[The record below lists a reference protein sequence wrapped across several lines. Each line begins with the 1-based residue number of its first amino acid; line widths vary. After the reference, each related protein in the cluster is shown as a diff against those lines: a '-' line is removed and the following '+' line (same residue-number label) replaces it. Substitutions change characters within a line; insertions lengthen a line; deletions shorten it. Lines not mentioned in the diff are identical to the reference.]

1 MAYFLII
8 LTSFI
13 WGTAFVS
20 VKWSIIRFSALES
33 NALRFFITAILAF
46 IILLIRKKL
55 TLDWKKLKPALFAAL
70 VLITMLVLQTWGLEY
85 TTVAKSGFLTTLYA
99 FFTPLLTIF
108 IYKNKLK
115 IGYWI
120 LMSIALIGIF
130 MLGEMEFSN
139 FNFGDF
145 LTVLC
150 SLCAAIHILIVEYYA
165 PEIESSLDFNMYQC
179 LFLGLIC
186 VGFLPFIGIEFFSR
200 IPYMEAKEWGSYF
213 YLSVFSSLIAFS
225 TQAWAQKQI
234 PSHIVS
240 MLYLLE
246 SPFAAI
252 AGFLLV
258 GETMSMIGIIGCVF
272 ILISV
277 SLVPKFMNAGNNTT
291 S

>member
-1 MAYFLII
+1 M
-8 LTSFI
+8 
-13 WGTAFVS
+13 
-20 VKWSIIRFSALES
+20 KWSIIRFSALES
-33 NALRFFITAILAF
+33 NALRFFLTGLLAF
-46 IILLIRKKL
+46 IILIIRKKL
-55 TLDWKKLKPALFAAL
+55 TTNWKTLKPALLAAM

-99 FFTPLLTIF
+99 FFTPLLTIIF
-108 IYKNKLK
+108 YKNKLK

-120 LMSIALIGIF
+120 LMSLAFVGIF

-150 SLCAAIHILIVEYYA
+150 SLCAAIHILLVEYYA
-165 PEIESSLDFNMYQC
+165 PEIESSIDFNMYQC
-179 LFLGLIC
+179 VFLGLIC
-186 VGFLPFIGIEFFSR
+186 LGFLPFIGIDFFSR
-200 IPYMEAKEWGSYF
+200 VPMMEAKEWGSYF

-225 TQAWAQKQI
+225 TQAWAQKKI

-246 SPFAAI
+246 SPFAAL

-258 GETMSMIGIIGCVF
+258 GETMSMIGIIGCAV
-272 ILISV
+272 ILLSV
-277 SLVPKFMNAGNNTT
+277 SLVPKFMSAESNTMN
-291 S
+291 